1 MRQEEEKNS
10 YLSETESFD
19 DTDKWMVVVCMDL
32 WQMEVEVK
40 LCHKEWTSQT
50 EL

>member
-19 DTDKWMVVVCMDL
+19 DTDKWMVGGMHGSL
-32 WQMEVEVK
+32 ANGSGSET
-40 LCHKEWTSQT
+40 LP
-50 EL
+50 